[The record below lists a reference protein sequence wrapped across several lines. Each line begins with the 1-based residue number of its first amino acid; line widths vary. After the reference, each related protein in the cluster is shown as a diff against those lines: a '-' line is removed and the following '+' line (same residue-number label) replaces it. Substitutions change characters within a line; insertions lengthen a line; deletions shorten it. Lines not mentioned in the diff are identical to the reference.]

1 MTTMIIAKTALGAG
15 IISIP
20 YTVRH
25 LGSVLSIAAFLF
37 FFWVN
42 RFSSMLLLKSK
53 NLSKHSSYSTILYH
67 LFHKNRVRIFASFII
82 AFNNFVVCTHEDK

>member
-15 IISIP
+15 VISMP

-25 LGSVLSIAAFLF
+25 LGYCLSIAAFLF

-53 NLSKHSSYSTILYH
+53 NLSKHSNYSTILYH
-67 LFHKNRVRIFASFII
+67 LFHKNRVRIFASALI
-82 AFNNFVVCTHEDK
+82 AVNNFMVSTTKVI